1 MVILIFCTKL
11 PNARH
16 QRRAQTMIDKKLRD
30 CASAACRCWAA
41 RERSYE
47 EADINCGDY
56 FIPREKRR
64 CDGDKEIGPS
74 AHANEY
80 EDDHKE
86 HN

>member
-1 MVILIFCTKL
+1 MVDSG
-11 PNARH
+11 NE
-16 QRRAQTMIDKKLRD
+16 RRLRNQTCKDAFDVNPHISSRCL
-30 CASAACRCWAA
+30 CRPTDAFG
-41 RERSYE
+41 ERSYE

-64 CDGDKEIGPS
+64 CDGDKEIGTS